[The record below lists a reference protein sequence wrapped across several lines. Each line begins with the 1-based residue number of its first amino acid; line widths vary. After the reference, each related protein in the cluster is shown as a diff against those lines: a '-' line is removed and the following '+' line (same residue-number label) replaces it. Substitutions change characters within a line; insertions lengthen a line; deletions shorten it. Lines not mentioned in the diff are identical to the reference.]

1 MSWVMIL
8 KLTYH
13 KMQKILCFSILF
25 ALLCSCSTIKEVPI
39 NHIDKIEYRDSVVY
53 IHDTVSVPVPYE
65 VTKEV
70 IPDIDTS
77 YLETSIAKS
86 VAYLDKDKKKLS
98 HTLEQKGN
106 LKAKIDT
113 FVVVEYVDRY
123 IEKEVPIT
131 VEVEKPY
138 IPQWCWWSLIF
149 NVIIA
154 SFIAIRAYLKLKGL

>member
-1 MSWVMIL
+1 MRRI
-8 KLTYH
+8 
-13 KMQKILCFSILF
+13 IAFSILYVM
-25 ALLCSCSTIKEVPI
+25 LIGCSTIKEVPI

-53 IHDTVSVPVPYE
+53 IHDTVSIPVPYE
-65 VTKEV
+65 VVREV

-77 YLETSIAKS
+77 YLETSVAKS
-86 VAYLDKDKKKLS
+86 VAYLDREKKRLN

-123 IEKEVPIT
+123 IEKEVPIR
-131 VEVEKPY
+131 VEIEKPY

-149 NVIIA
+149 NGIIA
-154 SFIAIRAYLKLKGL
+154 SFIAIRAYLKLRGL